1 MLQLVQLLH
10 NMFWGNSVDEGSRTE
25 LHLLGSMNKCAQDG
39 AAQYPLGA
47 ISRGQKER
55 LTGSHTMEPV
65 NSSARRFWN
74 FYIGFNSGKWYSK
87 IRKFRIEQDNADIRH
102 YVAASFGYA

>member
-1 MLQLVQLLH
+1 MR
-10 NMFWGNSVDEGSRTE
+10 SRW
-25 LHLLGSMNKCAQDG
+25 SS
-39 AAQYPLGA
+39 A
-47 ISRGQKER
+47 ISTRRNQQWSKGAVDDM